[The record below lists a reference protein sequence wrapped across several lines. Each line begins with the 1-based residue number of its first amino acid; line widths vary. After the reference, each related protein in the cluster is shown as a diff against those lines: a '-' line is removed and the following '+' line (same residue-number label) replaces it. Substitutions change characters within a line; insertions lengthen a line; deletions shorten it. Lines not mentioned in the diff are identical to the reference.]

1 MFGIILSNAVDL
13 YKIRMVLKFNDG
25 HFWPVHECENWLAF
39 FISSQV
45 SSANAAVVV
54 LVSDNVLTQLYPIYF
69 NARNVATSQ
78 ELNDVAASLY
88 DLLLTG
94 TVSGQ
99 VRNHSDTV
107 QATISTL
114 ISKTATIEFS
124 TTDYVNTML
133 NIFHRIAS
141 DITFE

>member
-1 MFGIILSNAVDL
+1 MMDIFGRCMNV
-13 YKIRMVLKFNDG
+13 KID
-25 HFWPVHECENWLAF
+25 WLF

-78 ELNDVAASLY
+78 ELNDVASGLY

-114 ISKTATIEFS
+114 ISKTATVEFS

>member
-1 MFGIILSNAVDL
+1 M
-13 YKIRMVLKFNDG
+13 
-25 HFWPVHECENWLAF
+25 
-39 FISSQV
+39 

-54 LVSDNVLTQLYPIYF
+54 LVSDSVLTQLYPIYF
-69 NARNVATSQ
+69 NARSVANSQ
-78 ELNDVAASLY
+78 QLNDVASSLY
-88 DLLLTG
+88 NLLLTG

-99 VRNHSDTV
+99 LQNHSDTV

-114 ISKTATIEFS
+114 ISMSAS
-124 TTDYVNTML
+124 VGSSNNTDYVNTML

>member
-1 MFGIILSNAVDL
+1 M
-13 YKIRMVLKFNDG
+13 
-25 HFWPVHECENWLAF
+25 
-39 FISSQV
+39 
-45 SSANAAVVV
+45 SSANAAVIV

-69 NARNVATSQ
+69 SARSVATSQ
-78 ELNDVAASLY
+78 ELNDVASSLY
-88 DLLLTG
+88 NLLLTG

-99 VRNHSDTV
+99 LQNHSDTV

-114 ISKTATIEFS
+114 ISKAATIEFS
-124 TTDYVNTML
+124 NNTGYINTML